1 MKTLATIL
9 AGAALA
15 LTGTAAVSAET
26 TAEKGE
32 ARLARMLEGRVA
44 GDPVSCITPFRND
57 SLRIIDH
64 VGIVYDAG
72 KTIWVARP
80 VNDPS
85 TLDSDDIL
93 VIERFGT
100 QICRQDVLKTVDR
113 YVGNLTGLVFLGDFV
128 PYTRA
133 DG

>member
-15 LTGTAAVSAET
+15 LTGATAASAET

-44 GDPVSCITPFRND
+44 GDPVSCITPFRSD

-64 VGIVYDAG
+64 VGVVYDAG

-80 VNDPS
+80 VNDPKA
-85 TLDSDDIL
+85 LDSDDIL
-93 VIERFGT
+93 VVERFGS
-100 QICRQDVLKTVDR
+100 QICRQDVMKTVDR